1 MAKKLKKKIKKNAL
15 QIPREI
21 KLNISSETKKS
32 IWGIVFLVLAAL
44 IILSY
49 FNLAGIFGGY
59 LYKFLH
65 LSLGVGFFLMPILLI
80 IASVVFFKSL
90 KANIYFSTIFGIL
103 LFLISVLGFIEVL
116 STRESFLNLS
126 QAGGYL
132 GIIAAYPIQY
142 IFGFWASLVIFI
154 GLFLISI
161 LITFNISFKNLFKRQ
176 EKNDEEGLDKEVF
189 GDMSIEDAVR
199 EEDIKIEEPTLV
211 NLAKQ
216 KLLKRKKNTDI
227 ENKSFIEEKDTIIQ
241 TSKFF
246 KKATYKLPDI
256 EFLEKDKDK
265 PSSGDINIFSN
276 IIKRSLADF
285 DIEVEM
291 DEVNVGPTVT
301 QYTLKPAQGTKLSRI
316 TALQNELALALAAHP
331 IRIEAPIP
339 GKSLVGI
346 EVPNKVVA
354 LVRLRN
360 LIERPEFQDSSSLLY
375 FPLGRDVAGNPVYA
389 DLEKMPHLLIAGS
402 TGSGKSIC
410 LHSIIISF
418 LYRNYPEILKFLII
432 DPKRVELAI
441 YNGIPHLISP
451 VITEKEKAISA
462 LRWAVKEME
471 RRYEALSNFGAR
483 DINSYNS
490 KIVKESREE
499 LMPYLIIIIDELAD
513 LMVAY
518 PREVEGAIVRL
529 AQIAR
534 AVGIHLII
542 STQRPSVEVI
552 TGLIKANI
560 TARIAFQ
567 VASQVDSRTILDM
580 SGAEKLLG
588 HGDMLYLAPEAA
600 KPKRIQGSFVSEKE
614 IKKVVNYLRSVQG
627 IYNLQNLE
635 EEISDFN
642 FKEDSEINFNKTEFL
657 EDDLFNEAKDV
668 VVKAQKASASL
679 LQRRLRVGYARAAR
693 LLDMLEER
701 GIVGP
706 QDGAKPRKVLLK
718 DEKDINYQQD
728 D

>member
-21 KLNISSETKKS
+21 KFNISSETKKS

-199 EEDIKIEEPTLV
+199 EEDIRIEEPTLV

-679 LQRRLRVGYARAAR
+679 LQRRLRIGYARAAR

-728 D
+728 E